1 MKLKSII
8 LPIIIIVF
16 IAVTIFFFF
25 EYRKI
30 KDFKIVG
37 EYIFELY
44 DSNEL
49 TDFTYTSDLFLQE
62 FQSNEKVCSVIKR
75 HPERFSVIYI
85 MSENEIAFQSENS
98 FTLKGNTGYAVIR
111 NNALPLKRSENAVR
125 PKEMSYIKIYADI
138 YKYYSGD

>member
-49 TDFTYTSDLFLQE
+49 TDFTYTSDLYLQE
-62 FQSNEKVCSVIKR
+62 FQSCSC
-75 HPERFSVIYI
+75 
-85 MSENEIAFQSENS
+85 QSS
-98 FTLKGNTGYAVIR
+98 LTL
-111 NNALPLKRSENAVR
+111 
-125 PKEMSYIKIYADI
+125 
-138 YKYYSGD
+138 

>member
-1 MKLKSII
+1 
-8 LPIIIIVF
+8 
-16 IAVTIFFFF
+16 
-25 EYRKI
+25 
-30 KDFKIVG
+30 
-37 EYIFELY
+37 
-44 DSNEL
+44 
-49 TDFTYTSDLFLQE
+49 
-62 FQSNEKVCSVIKR
+62 
-75 HPERFSVIYI
+75 